1 MTECSVLARVDHA
14 SLWKQMMTLVP
25 RSCSALAARQLG
37 GRGSGSCLLT
47 LIRSL
52 DTNEVRFHYTIHTLS
67 NMGSPDIL
75 IERMPLPSIFNL
87 ALDVCTWVHNPI
99 ITTISDMF
107 RPEEEGT

>member
-52 DTNEVRFHYTIHTLS
+52 DTNEVRFHYTIQ
-67 NMGSPDIL
+67 
-75 IERMPLPSIFNL
+75 
-87 ALDVCTWVHNPI
+87 
-99 ITTISDMF
+99 TTYIVKYGF
-107 RPEEEGT
+107 T